1 MQLPECALRF
11 ILATLESG
19 ACPWPTPLSQAAATP
34 TLHGSPPQAV
44 AAGMMLAASSGML
57 LEADSLVSL
66 AIKRERTV
74 SSGSR
79 ALWVSGLADIC
90 WTSGKPL
97 RRPKC
102 HIRRRGA
109 LALRDVASCQ
119 AGGLF
124 IRASEGLH
132 GDDEEEARAV
142 WPLSPPRAPRNL
154 QESEI
159 AALHEALVE
168 RRAPA
173 QGVLGS
179 PCSRLLCASF
189 RNRQS
194 TPKLGHH
201 DMVSHLSFIR
211 TVYSIFSDV
220 SHGVARCWQS
230 C

>member
-1 MQLPECALRF
+1 
-11 ILATLESG
+11 
-19 ACPWPTPLSQAAATP
+19 
-34 TLHGSPPQAV
+34 
-44 AAGMMLAASSGML
+44 MMLAASSGML

-142 WPLSPPRAPRNL
+142 RPLSPPRAPRNL

-179 PCSRLLCASF
+179 PGSRLLCASF

-201 DMVSHLSFIR
+201 DTVSHLSFIR
-211 TVYSIFSDV
+211 TVYSIFSMFLTG
-220 SHGVARCWQS
+220 SHVAGKAAEPRITTTDSSNVIPSDAAESAPIKFSNTWHTS
-230 C
+230 CG